1 VSFDSGS
8 SVYML
13 IDIDRAAPTQV
24 NAVVSGST
32 AAFTLDYTVCDLV
45 KTGTR
50 WRIVLKIGSSELPL
64 LVGKF
69 ERYDG

>member
-1 VSFDSGS
+1 
-8 SVYML
+8 MW
-13 IDIDRAAPTQV
+13 IDVNRVTPTQV

-32 AAFTLDYTVCDLV
+32 AAFNLDYAVCDLV

-50 WRIVLKIGSSELPL
+50 WRIVLDLGAAEIAL